1 MSSLVSKPQQQQSLD
16 RETISQFIEFAMFSR
31 NLLFSND
38 FFEKLIDLKV
48 ASDIIQ
54 FISQLA
60 NSMKE
65 KIQELYSEIGIQIP
79 QEQLHHFMES
89 PIETYNSLIN
99 WSDYFRNTLNDE
111 TRRIYRERYQNQF
124 IHLDELIPFLK
135 SFYHDVLF
143 KVYIKHMT
151 GNSIEIL
158 ITHQMS
164 IEEIK
169 MKIQDTLGIPLD
181 QQRLIF
187 AGKELNDSKVSGMY
201 NIAEN
206 ANISLVLRL
215 RGGMHHVSSTGVLRT
230 DIDSLKE
237 ELSSEL
243 RELLYSS
250 LDI

>member
-1 MSSLVSKPQQQQSLD
+1 MSSLVSKPQQSTLD
-16 RETISQFIEFAMFSR
+16 KETAMKFLKFAMFSR
-31 NLLFSND
+31 NPFFFND
-38 FFEKLIDLKV
+38 FFDKLIDLKA
-48 ASDIIQ
+48 ASDVIQ
-54 FISQLA
+54 FISRLA

-79 QEQLHHFMES
+79 EEQLEHFMES
-89 PIETYNSLIN
+89 PVETYNSLIL

-111 TRRIYRERYQNQF
+111 TRKIYRERYQDRF
-124 IHLDELIPFLK
+124 IHLDELVHFLK
-135 SFYHDVLF
+135 SFYQDVLF

-151 GNSIEIL
+151 GRSIEIQ

-169 MKIQDTLGIPLD
+169 MKVQDILGIPLD

-187 AGKELNDSKVSGMY
+187 AWKELDDSNVVGMY

-230 DIDSLKE
+230 DIDSL
-237 ELSSEL
+237 SENFRPKL
-243 RELLYSS
+243 LDLLYSS